1 MASSFNR
8 LAFAVIVA
16 CALAACSGSK
26 GDAGSTGLAGP
37 PGPTGTTG
45 GSGGV
50 PNVTTA
56 KSIKALITSVTVAAD
71 TKATVKFRLSSE
83 IDLPLRGLPA
93 ANIRFT
99 IAELRG
105 GVNGAGSEWRSYA
118 TRLDGTAVQATAEAA
133 NTTGGVFKDNGD
145 GTYEYTFSKALNA
158 YAPAGASVSG
168 PIAVYDGTLTHRV
181 GLELRSSATALL
193 AASNNAPYTF
203 VPATGSTTVFSTRR
217 EIVDNDTC
225 DACHDRL
232 EFHGGPRTD
241 VQYCVTC
248 HNPGTTDG
256 QTGNSV
262 ALVTLVHK
270 IHMGVKLTNGFTII
284 GNGGSVNDF
293 SKIVFPQDQRNCQ
306 TCHQESDTDTPDA
319 SNWRKVPYS
328 RACGACHDKVNFAT
342 GLNHGPATNPGGPA
356 TDDQC
361 VTCHGENSTVQN
373 GQLQVA
379 YVHRIPTL
387 EASKKFKYNI
397 ISVTNTAPGQTPVVK
412 FSVTDPTNNNAP
424 YNILT
429 NPAFTVAAGGA
440 SRFAID
446 IGWNTANY
454 TNKGSGS
461 ATALTGTPS
470 LPISINPLSISG
482 GTPAVGPD
490 ANGVFTSTSPLA
502 IPADVTGSIGVALE
516 GHPALDADGDGVV
529 DRIAVTNVFKYA
541 AATGTLT
548 ARRDIINVKKC
559 DDCHKQLS
567 LHGNN
572 RTDEPQVC
580 AMCHNPNNT
589 DVNRRAAA
597 SGACAV
603 GTKQS
608 PIDLKYMIHAIHNGE
623 KSGYSACG
631 FGNAFVSFADLGY
644 PGKLNNCEGCHI
656 TPAANATASYYPV
669 DSAKVLATTVDAGP
683 NRLLPTDDVAWSPN
697 VAICSGCHLTAAA
710 EAHMLQNGGSK
721 TLTKNLDSTTAGGPL
736 ETCVL
741 CHGPGRVADVKE
753 VHKIGSF
760 EFSAPANP

>member
-1 MASSFNR
+1 VASSFNR
-8 LAFAVIVA
+8 LVFAVIVA

-93 ANIRFT
+93 ANVRFT
-99 IAELRG
+99 IAQLRG
-105 GVNGAGSEWRSYA
+105 GVGGAGSEWRSYA
-118 TRLDGTAVQATAEAA
+118 TRLDGSTVQATAEAA
-133 NTTGGVFKDNGD
+133 NATGAVFRDNGD
-145 GTYEYTFSKALNA
+145 GTYEYTFSKPLNG
-158 YAPAGASVSG
+158 YGPAGAS
-168 PIAVYDGTLTHRV
+168 YDGTLTHRV
-181 GLELRSSATALL
+181 GMELRSTATALL

-203 VPATGSTTVFSTRR
+203 VPATGSTTVFPVRR

-225 DACHDRL
+225 FACHDRL

-248 HNPGTTDG
+248 HNTGTADG
-256 QTGNSV
+256 QAPNNSL
-262 ALVTLVHK
+262 AMVTMVHK
-270 IHMGVKLTNGFTII
+270 IHMGVKLTNGYRIT
-284 GNGGSVNDF
+284 GNGNVVYEFGGPTGV
-293 SKIVFPQDQRNCQ
+293 VFPQDQRNCQ
-306 TCHQESDTDTPDA
+306 TCHQESDADTPDA
-319 SNWRKVPYS
+319 SNWRTTPYS
-328 RACGACHDKVNFAT
+328 RACGACHDNVNFAT

-361 VTCHGENSTVQN
+361 VTCHGPNSTVQN
-373 GQLQVA
+373 GLLKVD

-387 EASKKFKYNI
+387 EASKKYKYNI
-397 ISVTNTAPGQTPVVK
+397 LSVTNAAVGQQPVIR

-429 NPAFTVAAGGA
+429 DPTFRVAAGGA
-440 SRFAID
+440 SRLALS

-454 TNKGSGS
+454 TNKDSGS
-461 ATALTGTPS
+461 ATALTGTPAQ
-470 LPISINPLSISG
+470 PISINPLTISG
-482 GTPAVGPD
+482 GTPAAGPD
-490 ANGVFTSTSPLA
+490 ANGAFTSTSPIP
-502 IPADVTGSIGVALE
+502 IPAGVTGTLGVAID

-529 DRIAVTNVFKYA
+529 DRIAVTNVINYTA
-541 AATGTLT
+541 LTGSTRT
-548 ARRDIINVKKC
+548 PRRDIVNTKKC

-572 RTDEPQVC
+572 RTDEAQVC
-580 AMCHNPNNT
+580 AMCHNPNAT
-589 DVNRRAAA
+589 DISRRAAA
-597 SGACAV
+597 SGSCAT
-603 GTKQS
+603 GTNDQ

-623 KSGYSACG
+623 ESGYGACG
-631 FGNAFVSFADLGY
+631 FGNNFVSFAEVRY
-644 PGKLNNCEGCHI
+644 PGKLNNCEGCHL

-669 DSAKVLATTVDAGP
+669 DSAKVLATTVDVGALR
-683 NRLLPTDDVAWSPN
+683 NSTTDDVAWSPN
-697 VAICSGCHLTAAA
+697 VAVCSGCHLTAAA

-721 TLTKNLDSTTAGGPL
+721 TLSKNADGTTAGGPL

-741 CHGPGRVADVKE
+741 CHGPDRVADVKE

-760 EFSAPANP
+760 EFQAPANP